1 MMGEDRLAE
10 VRSRYPAD
18 GTRNPPQPVLDHA
31 DAVMFRRIRYQGAV
45 KSHQVLACHG
55 LGVRE
60 FFHGPTHESHVVRD
74 GVGLLAQPL
83 DLLLLPQFR

>member
-1 MMGEDRLAE
+1 M
-10 VRSRYPAD
+10 
-18 GTRNPPQPVLDHA
+18 
-31 DAVMFRRIRYQGAV
+31 

-74 GVGLLAQPL
+74 GAGLLAQPL
-83 DLLLLPQFR
+83 DLLLLPQLRQGNLVGRWCYPLDPGRCDRLAAQKKPPDAHQIR